1 MKESNGHIFRLR
13 FFLYVLLLTGFSV
26 NPASAQPVPATT
38 GPFRKPLME
47 VLIELN
53 HAKGVYFLFSQQQIG
68 KTLVNPPVLS
78 SNTGIEKLL
87 TQVLRNTGLIYKK
100 VDDRTFVILR
110 RKEADTAIA
119 AGGVDGSAY
128 PEDEPLDLPEDKPN
142 VVGGRIIDRDGK
154 ALAGVSVSIR
164 NSHRG
169 TMSDLNGEFIIHA
182 ANDDMLLLSCVG
194 FINKE
199 TPAGLA
205 ARSPIVMDPSD
216 LPLTEVLVT
225 ALGIG
230 KQEKSLGYSAAEL
243 DGDLFTQSRTVN
255 IGNALAGQVAGV
267 NVVDNATGPYGS
279 SRVLIRGNAS
289 LSGNNQPLY
298 VVDGVPFDNSNQG
311 HPGQWGGSDL
321 GDGLSTINPDDIES
335 IVVLKG
341 VAAAALYGYRG
352 GNGAVLITTKSG
364 SRTHGFGVQVN
375 NNFTFNRV
383 IDDRNYQYDYGQGI
397 TGIKPTDST
406 MAQAAS
412 YYSWGGKLDGSQAV
426 NYLGNSYAYKP
437 APHNFENF
445 FRTGLTNQSS
455 VALTG
460 ANSKGHFRLGISDLY
475 LSTIVPNSSMTQQG
489 LNFNSTF
496 LITNKLEMD
505 LKADYA
511 FEQVNNRASLSDDP
525 GNVMAPPLYLANSF
539 DIRWMK
545 SHTVHP
551 DGTEWLP
558 GTTDLY
564 FENPY
569 YIAYDYQNTTDRNR
583 LTGGLTLKYHVTDWL
598 YVQGQVARDGYQ
610 FNVTQIVP
618 SGVEYTRTGGK
629 YGGNLTQYEVD
640 YHELNSSFMLGLNKT
655 LGEKWSFTMEA
666 GGNQQDNINDVSG
679 IGAVPGSANRAAGP
693 FLVAGD
699 YSQSDIAAKPYTA
712 LDQHYRVNS
721 LFASVDLGF
730 KNFLFLA
737 ATARSDWFS
746 TLNIGH
752 DQYLYPSLSGS
763 FVFSDLIRLPA
774 WVSLGKLRASYAGAS
789 NGTSPYQ
796 NTLTYGVQD
805 YTISGQQLGYVA
817 TNGVIPDDD
826 LRPVRISER
835 ELGLAMAFFHERLG
849 FDLTVYDKHTT
860 NDIVDVTVSPTS
872 GYSQGV
878 ENIGKVNNKGIE
890 LLLTAIPVRTVN
902 FRWNV
907 SFNVAV
913 NDNRVVY
920 LGGLPSIVIGGAYP
934 RWGSE
939 VSISNVV
946 GMPYGQIMGFDYKRD
961 PKGNIVYSDGVTN
974 PAPAGEPEQT
984 GLKPLGSTVY
994 KQTGAMTNEFHY
1006 RDLSLSFLV
1015 DFKFGAKIYSGTNLL
1030 LYYYGLSKSTLP
1042 GRETGFVGKG
1052 VMEDGHPNTIAVPAQ
1067 QYFQDISAGGA
1078 DHIAREFVYDA
1089 SLIKLR
1095 AMTLGYTLPL
1105 KTLQG
1110 RFIKGV
1116 NVSLVGRN
1124 LWTIMKHTPNIDPES
1139 SLNNTNGQG
1148 LELSGFPALRSYG
1161 LNVNVKF

>member
-1 MKESNGHIFRLR
+1 
-13 FFLYVLLLTGFSV
+13 
-26 NPASAQPVPATT
+26 
-38 GPFRKPLME
+38 ME
-47 VLIELN
+47 VLIALN
-53 HAKGVYFLFSQQQIG
+53 HARGVYFLFSEQQIG
-68 KTLVNPPVLS
+68 KTLVNVPVLPA
-78 SNTGIEKLL
+78 NAGIEKVL
-87 TQVLRNTGLIYKK
+87 TQTLRNTGLTFKK
-100 VDDRTFVILR
+100 VDDRTFVVLR
-110 RKEADTAIA
+110 RKGTDTAVTVA
-119 AGGVDGSAY
+119 GVDGSAY
-128 PEDEPLDLPEDKPN
+128 PEVEPVMDPDQPN
-142 VVGGRIIDRDGK
+142 MIGGRVVDREGK
-154 ALAGVSVSIR
+154 ALAGVSLSVR
-164 NSHRG
+164 NTQRG
-169 TMSDLNGEFIIHA
+169 TMSDLNGAFNIRA
-182 ANDDMLLLSCVG
+182 VNDDMLMVSCVG
-194 FINKE
+194 FIGKE
-199 TPAGLA
+199 IPAGLA
-205 ARSPIVMDPSD
+205 ARSPIVMNPSEQ
-216 LPLTEVLVT
+216 PLTEVLVT

-230 KQEKSLGYSAAEL
+230 KQEKSLGYSATAL
-243 DGDLFTQSRTVN
+243 DGELFTQSRAVN

-279 SRVLIRGNAS
+279 SRVVIRGNAS

-311 HPGQWGGSDL
+311 HSGQWGGSDL

-335 IVVLKG
+335 VVVLKG
-341 VAAAALYGYRG
+341 VAASALYGYRG
-352 GNGAVLITTKSG
+352 GNGAILVTTKSG
-364 SRTHGFGVQVN
+364 LRTHGFGVQVN
-375 NNFTFNRV
+375 NNFTLNRA
-383 IDDRNYQYDYGQGI
+383 IDDRDYQYDYGQGI
-397 TGIKPTDST
+397 SGITPTDST

-412 YYSWGGKLDGSQAV
+412 YYSWGGKLDGSRAV
-426 NYLGNSYAYKP
+426 NYLGNSYAYTP
-437 APHNFENF
+437 ARHNFENF
-445 FRTGLTNQSS
+445 FRTGITNQSS

-460 ANSKGHFRLGISDLY
+460 ANDKGHFRLGISDLY
-475 LSTIVPNSSMTQQG
+475 LSTLVPNSAMQQQG

-496 LITNKLEMD
+496 FITNKLEMD
-505 LKADYA
+505 LKADYV
-511 FEQVNNRASLSDDP
+511 FEQVNNRASVSDDP
-525 GNVMAPPLYLANSF
+525 GNVIAPPLYLANSF

-545 SHTVHP
+545 NHTVHP

-569 YIAYDYQNTTDRNR
+569 YIAYNYQNTTDRNR
-583 LTGGLTLKYHVTDWL
+583 ITGGLTLKYHVTDWL
-598 YVQGQVARDGYQ
+598 YLQGQVARDGYQ

-618 SGVEYTRTGGK
+618 SGVEYTRTGGN
-629 YGGNLTQYEVD
+629 YGGNLTQYEVN
-640 YHELNSSFMLGLNKT
+640 YHELNSSFMFGVNKALGK
-655 LGEKWSFTMEA
+655 KWTFAMEA
-666 GGNQQDNINDVSG
+666 GGNQQDNVNDVG
-679 IGAVPGSANRAAGP
+679 GLGAVPGSANRAAGP

-699 YSQSDIAAKPYTA
+699 YNQSDISAKPYTEI
-712 LDQHYRVNS
+712 DKHYRVNS
-721 LFASVDLGF
+721 LFASADLGF
-730 KNFLFLA
+730 RNMLFLS

-746 TLNIGH
+746 TLNIDH

-763 FVFSDLIRLPA
+763 FVFSDLIHLPA

-789 NGTSPYQ
+789 NGTAPYQ

-805 YTISGQQLGYVA
+805 YTVSGQQLGYVA
-817 TNGVIPDDD
+817 NNGVIPDAD
-826 LRPVRISER
+826 LRPVRISEK
-835 ELGLAMAFFHERLG
+835 ELGLVMSFLQERLG

-872 GYSQGV
+872 GYSQQV
-878 ENIGKVNNKGIE
+878 ENIGKVNNKGVE

-902 FRWNV
+902 VRWNV
-907 SFNVAV
+907 SVNAAV

-946 GMPYGQIMGFDYKRD
+946 GLSYGQIMGFDYKRD
-961 PKGNIVYSDGVTN
+961 PKGNVIYSDGVTN

-994 KQTGAMTNEFHY
+994 KETGGLTNELHY
-1006 RDLSLSFLV
+1006 RDFSFAFLV

-1030 LYYYGLSKSTLP
+1030 LYYDGLSKATLQ
-1042 GRETGFVGKG
+1042 GRQTGFVGKG
-1052 VMEDGHPNTIAVPAQ
+1052 VTEGGHPNTIAVPAE

-1095 AMTLGYTLPL
+1095 ALTLGYAVPL
-1105 KTLQG
+1105 KTLRG
-1110 RFIKGV
+1110 RFIKGI

-1148 LELSGFPALRSYG
+1148 LELSGYPATRNMG
-1161 LNVNVKF
+1161 VNVNVKF